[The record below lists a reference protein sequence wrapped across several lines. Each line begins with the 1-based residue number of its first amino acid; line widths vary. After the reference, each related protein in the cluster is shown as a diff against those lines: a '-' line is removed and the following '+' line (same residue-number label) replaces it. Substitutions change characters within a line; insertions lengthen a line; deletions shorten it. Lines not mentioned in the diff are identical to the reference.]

1 MAPADPLFVFVSKVT
16 KQQLCDKLGSK
27 YIWQGTS
34 SKAYCPLHCVYGVG
48 FHVVI
53 QGPTMVDYDYYIVC
67 PDCIME
73 NRVRP
78 KVGCPFELL

>member
-1 MAPADPLFVFVSKVT
+1 MAPADPPLVFVSKVT
-16 KQQLCDKLGSK
+16 IQQLCDKLGSK

-34 SKAYCPLHCVYGVG
+34 AKAYCPLHCVYVVG
-48 FHVVI
+48 FHVI
-53 QGPTMVDYDYYIVC
+53 QGPTMVDYCIVC

-73 NRVRP
+73 NKAVP